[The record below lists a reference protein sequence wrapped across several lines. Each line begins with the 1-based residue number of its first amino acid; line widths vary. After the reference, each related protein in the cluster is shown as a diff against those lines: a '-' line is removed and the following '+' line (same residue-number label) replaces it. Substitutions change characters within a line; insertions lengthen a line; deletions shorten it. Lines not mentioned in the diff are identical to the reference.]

1 MLYINLR
8 LDVQAFTNCLRE
20 DASTKRWLNQ
30 LMFAVGVDPGAQT
43 QHIPV
48 SGKLSGPH

>member
-30 LMFAVGVDPGAQT
+30 LMFAVGVDPGAQP
-43 QHIPV
+43 QQMPGL
-48 SGKLSGPH
+48 GKQ